1 MNRIKKMHG
10 AVIMACLFIAC
21 SNSTPND
28 IANQSSQASGN
39 ANAGDSTYTGN
50 NSFAYTINGWR
61 RSIKDFMHD
70 GDGKNWMALY
80 LNKVKNDPATGTV
93 KVKITNQ
100 LTKEVFDFSVANS
113 GTTTILHYSPTLFN
127 HIDKKSS
134 AISYMSSR
142 YKNYYGDSVM
152 ITITS
157 ITATRVAGKFS
168 GKFLSDDDKP
178 ATLAITDGSFD
189 VPFTKDKDN

>member
-1 MNRIKKMHG
+1 MEPIKKMYG
-10 AVIMACLFIAC
+10 AIVIACLFIAC
-21 SNSTPND
+21 SNSTPNV
-28 IANQSSQASGN
+28 IANQSTLASGT
-39 ANAGDSTYTGN
+39 AKAGDSTYTGD

-61 RSIKDFMHD
+61 SSIKDLMHN

-80 LNKVKNDPATGTV
+80 VNKVNNDPATGMV
-93 KVKITNQ
+93 RVNITNQ
-100 LTKEVFDFSVANS
+100 LSKEVFDFYVANT
-113 GTTTILHYSPTLFN
+113 GTTTILHYKPTLFN

-134 AISYMSSR
+134 AISYMSPK

-157 ITATRVAGKFS
+157 INSVRVAGKFS

-178 ATLAITDGSFD
+178 VALSITDGSFD
-189 VPFTKDKDN
+189 VPFTKDKEE